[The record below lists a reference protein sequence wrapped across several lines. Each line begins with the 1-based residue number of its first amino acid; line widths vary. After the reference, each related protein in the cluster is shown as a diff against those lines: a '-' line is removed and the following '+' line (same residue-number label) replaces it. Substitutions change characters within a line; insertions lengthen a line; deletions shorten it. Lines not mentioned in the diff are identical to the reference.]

1 MAWPLSSFLQAQTQ
15 ILKAKNNNERR
26 QSCYS
31 KKISKFPQHCDKTVA
46 VNRSSKEWILLLS
59 YHESKSMAS
68 VYYTS
73 VCQVFFI
80 FLLAIY
86 KNRQIVTSP
95 ASCLSQ
101 ALQPDL
107 EMNLNI
113 PCWWMSH
120 FLKCIWKRQDRGAIN
135 SCFHSWNSQNAVGGG
150 YNSSLLFIRWFSY
163 FMVIKL
169 TVLHC
174 LCAFNKKSVISCHI
188 GFVNLI

>member
-1 MAWPLSSFLQAQTQ
+1 ML
-15 ILKAKNNNERR
+15 
-26 QSCYS
+26 Y
-31 KKISKFPQHCDKTVA
+31 KKISKFLQHCDKTVA
-46 VNRSSKEWILLLS
+46 VNRSSKEWILLYKIMRVKAWL
-59 YHESKSMAS
+59 
-68 VYYTS
+68 
-73 VCQVFFI
+73 VCITHQCAKFFFI
-80 FLLAIY
+80 CLLAIY

-95 ASCLSQ
+95 ASSCLSQ

-163 FMVIKL
+163 FKVIKF

-188 GFVNLI
+188 GFVNII

>member
-1 MAWPLSSFLQAQTQ
+1 MLL
-15 ILKAKNNNERR
+15 L
-26 QSCYS
+26 
-31 KKISKFPQHCDKTVA
+31 VA
-46 VNRSSKEWILLLS
+46 VNRSSKEWILLYKIMRVKAWL
-59 YHESKSMAS
+59 
-68 VYYTS
+68 
-73 VCQVFFI
+73 VCITHQCAKFFFI
-80 FLLAIY
+80 CLLAIY

-95 ASCLSQ
+95 ASSCLSQ

-107 EMNLNI
+107 EINLNI

-120 FLKCIWKRQDRGAIN
+120 FLICIWKRQDRGAIN

-163 FMVIKL
+163 FKVIKF

-188 GFVNLI
+188 GFVNII